1 MKKENKDIRQYPS
14 PPFHE
19 PRQHPPASEQEMDLK
34 PDHGETSYKGYNRMT
49 DKCVVITGGDSGI
62 GKAIAIAF
70 AREGA
75 DVVISYLS
83 DVEDDDA
90 KDTAKWV
97 KDAGREVLLFKGDI
111 NDKAICQTLIE

>member
-1 MKKENKDIRQYPS
+1 VYVLACPLFILTDP
-14 PPFHE
+14 
-19 PRQHPPASEQEMDLK
+19 PPARCTRFPCTTLFRS
-34 PDHGETSYKGYNRMT
+34 
-49 DKCVVITGGDSGI
+49 CVVITGGDSGI

-97 KDAGREVLLFKGDI
+97 KDAGREVRSEEHTSELQSRENLVCRLLLEK
-111 NDKAICQTLIE
+111 KKRACCR

>member
-1 MKKENKDIRQYPS
+1 MKKENKDIREYPS

-90 KDTAKWV
+90 KGLKMPVEKFCFLKGILTIKQYAK
-97 KDAGREVLLFKGDI
+97 L
-111 NDKAICQTLIE
+111 